1 MQHTTTHR
9 SKVRSSIAV
18 FHYTGDDYVIV
29 RGIGGTE
36 ILGRHKTLREASEA
50 CSKYN
55 QQLAKELG
63 A

>member
-1 MQHTTTHR
+1 MNTHTPR
-9 SKVRSSIAV
+9 RNKVRSSIAV
-18 FHYTGDDYVIV
+18 FHHTGDDYVIV

-36 ILGRHKTLREASEA
+36 VLGRHKTLREASEA

>member
-1 MQHTTTHR
+1 MNAHTTR
-9 SKVRSSIAV
+9 RNKVRSSIAV
-18 FHYTGDDYVIV
+18 FNYTGSDYVIV

-36 ILGRHKTLREASEA
+36 ILGRYKTLREASEA